1 MPGTAERIRCETQ
14 DYYRD
19 PEVRARVLE
28 FLGATATTR
37 PTAAFVVALDAPG
50 RFPLTWDI
58 CRPHP
63 VSDISTAFAR
73 GTDLSRSLW
82 DAEHLLFFLDL
93 DHLDANEPAE
103 PFVNS
108 TTVFAKL
115 EAVYQAAKRVFDAT
129 RLEGRVYMTGRGYHF
144 VGSIPLDDPLVD
156 ELASLL
162 PNTPSWFASH
172 PSRRPPGITVEL
184 TERQARAA
192 DGLGLILE
200 FAAHLIAAEAAS
212 SSPIPVIFNGTV
224 VGRGGHGRECVSIDF
239 SHAGDPMDVRH
250 MRSAFSTY
258 QWHRL
263 RADIFGGDVGARVP
277 PLVVLPHDHLGFM
290 PMLRHRGLA
299 AGVHAARTTTSV
311 IPDVSTGVARLLA
324 RYVASPLAAFH
335 RTFYAMRRLPEGR
348 PRPLNPGEVPPCVAA
363 PLLRPNDL
371 LLKPEFIQ
379 HVVRHLLSRG
389 WNAAQVA
396 ALVQQKYEADF
407 GWGDRW
413 TRMDPQTRAEFDVR
427 VFAGLLATGADPL
440 IDFNCV
446 SAQEKHVCPR
456 RGCPYD
462 LRRDRDR
469 LTAAAR

>member
-1 MPGTAERIRCETQ
+1 MPGTAEQVRGETL

-19 PEVRARVLE
+19 PDVRARVLE

-50 RFPLTWDI
+50 RFPLTWDV
-58 CRPHP
+58 CRSHL
-63 VSDISTAFAR
+63 VSDISAALAR

-82 DAEHLLFFLDL
+82 DSAHLLFFLDL
-93 DHLDANEPAE
+93 DHLDADEPAE
-103 PFVNS
+103 PFVNP

-115 EAVYQAAKRVFDAT
+115 EPVYRAAKRVFDAA
-129 RLEGRVYMTGRGYHF
+129 RLDSRVYMTGRGYHF
-144 VGSIPLDDPLVD
+144 VGSIPLDAPLVD
-156 ELASLL
+156 QLAGLL
-162 PNTPSWFASH
+162 PNTPSWFATHST
-172 PSRRPPGITVEL
+172 RRPPGITVEL

-200 FAAHLIAAEAAS
+200 YAAHLVAAEAAT
-212 SSPIPVIFNGTV
+212 SSPIPVVFNGTV

-250 MRSAFSTY
+250 LRSAFSTY

-263 RADIFGGDVGARVP
+263 RADIFGEDIAAHVP
-277 PLVVLPHDHLGFM
+277 PLVVLPHDHPGFM
-290 PMLRHRGLA
+290 PMMRHRGLA
-299 AGVHAARTTTSV
+299 AGVHAARATTSV
-311 IPDVSTGVARLLA
+311 IPDVSTGVATLLA

-335 RTFYAMRRLPEGR
+335 RTFYAVRRLPESQ
-348 PRPLNPGEVPPCVAA
+348 PRRLNLAEVPPCVAA
-363 PLLRPNDL
+363 PLARPNDL

-396 ALVQQKYEADF
+396 GLVQQKYETDF

-413 TRMDPQTRAEFDVR
+413 TRIDPQTRAEFDVR
-427 VFAGLLATGADPL
+427 VFAGLLLTGADAL

-446 SAQEKHVCPR
+446 SAQEKHVCPG

-469 LTAAAR
+469 LLAAAK